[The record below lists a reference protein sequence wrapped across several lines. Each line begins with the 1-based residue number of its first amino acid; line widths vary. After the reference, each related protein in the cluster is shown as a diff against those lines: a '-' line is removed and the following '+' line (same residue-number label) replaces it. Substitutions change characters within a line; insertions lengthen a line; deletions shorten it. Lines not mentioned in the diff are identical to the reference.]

1 MWSANWLHLLTNV
14 WIQPSNFCLSHRL
27 RLIWKI
33 GLSVIQDQK
42 SQGKSGNFILE
53 WKVKA
58 FRNQKSIK
66 GGGQK
71 IRLNHINRRTNAP
84 ETRRTW
90 SYSNIPS
97 SWRILSHSF
106 LKHESPSWRG
116 DFPAPGDDH
125 NLLPSG
131 DLRCLWRSPLAYICY
146 PIISI
151 LLQMSPP
158 MPKAI
163 LFLMK
168 NGSYSLNLFLD
179 FMSTPL
185 DHIFKHLL
193 RLGMVMW
200 LSPSW

>member
-1 MWSANWLHLLTNV
+1 MWSADWLRLLTNV

-42 SQGKSGNFILE
+42 SQGKSGNLILE

-58 FRNQKSIK
+58 FRNEKSIK

-84 ETRRTW
+84 ETKTW
-90 SYSNIPS
+90 SYRNVPS

-116 DFPAPGDDH
+116 DLFPWSWRWPQLTPLRRPEMSMEKPTGLY
-125 NLLPSG
+125 LLPNYIH
-131 DLRCLWRSPLAYICY
+131 LA
-146 PIISI
+146 PDEPTHA
-151 LLQMSPP
+151 Q
-158 MPKAI
+158 
-163 LFLMK
+163 
-168 NGSYSLNLFLD
+168 SYSLSHEEWQLFIKP
-179 FMSTPL
+179 FP
-185 DHIFKHLL
+185 
-193 RLGMVMW
+193 W
-200 LSPSW
+200 LHEHTSGWHFQASLEVRHGHVTKS